1 MKFHSEMYWSQIKAF
16 SILVCITNDAKSTKG
31 RKHLLYTVIAKQR
44 AKIVQT
50 HPVYLH
56 SVERYE
62 KVESVNT
69 QND

>member
-1 MKFHSEMYWSQIKAF
+1 MKYIGVKLKLLVFLFVPLMMQKVRKVE
-16 SILVCITNDAKSTKG
+16 SIYYIQSDCKTKNKNSTDSS
-31 RKHLLYTVIAKQR
+31 
-44 AKIVQT
+44 
-50 HPVYLH
+50 VYLH